1 MGKEMA
7 IHFSI
12 LPWEIPRTEE
22 PGGLQSMGSQRI
34 RHHGLW
40 GRTESDTTEATAAA
54 AAVVT
59 KQHTQNPGWK
69 KKKTAERTQTGV
81 LSYRIFL
88 FFC

>member
-1 MGKEMA
+1 MEKE

-22 PGGLQSMGSQRI
+22 PGGLQSMGWQRI
-34 RHHGLW
+34 RHHL
-40 GRTESDTTEATAAA
+40 
-54 AAVVT
+54 VT

-69 KKKTAERTQTGV
+69 KKKTAEKTQTGF
-81 LSYRIFL
+81 LSCMIFL